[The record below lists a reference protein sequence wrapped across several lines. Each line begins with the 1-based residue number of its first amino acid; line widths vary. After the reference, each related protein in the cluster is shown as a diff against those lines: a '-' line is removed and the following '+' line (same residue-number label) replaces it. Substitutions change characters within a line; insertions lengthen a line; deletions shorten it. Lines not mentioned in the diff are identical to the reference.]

1 LRILTYYDA
10 FAIHGLPGPP
20 AMPKRRFL
28 ALLPLVA
35 ILLLGPG
42 AMVASAADPSTSAAG
57 TVWDNAVNSLLA
69 TGMYGF
75 NAQNLPG
82 LSVQLQHSAHRHPD
96 LDIARTN
103 PGGQAITF
111 SYEGSAGLLGFSA
124 GYILT
129 TEADEHRPGAVF
141 LGLDPQRT
149 GSFDPARSWYMAFD
163 LSRSYQVDEDLTLQ
177 LGNTTMLLKN
187 PFDTEEGQ
195 LFSLLFNMPIS
206 YRNYL
211 TITPM
216 LQWTRPVAGG
226 GAGDGAPAAVE
237 PGTTTPN
244 VFYGGISISFSY

>member
-1 LRILTYYDA
+1 MRQ
-10 FAIHGLPGPP
+10 
-20 AMPKRRFL
+20 
-28 ALLPLVA
+28 
-35 ILLLGPG
+35 
-42 AMVASAADPSTSAAG
+42 S
-57 TVWDNAVNSLLA
+57 
-69 TGMYGF
+69 
-75 NAQNLPG
+75 
-82 LSVQLQHSAHRHPD
+82 
-96 LDIARTN
+96 
-103 PGGQAITF
+103 GQAITF

-129 TEADEHRPGAVF
+129 TEPDERRPGTVF
-141 LGLDPQRT
+141 LGLDPQRS

-195 LFSLLFNMPIS
+195 LFSMLFNMPVS

-216 LQWTRPVAGG
+216 LQWTRPVAGSPAG
-226 GAGDGAPAAVE
+226 GGAPAAAE
-237 PGTTTPN
+237 PVATTPN

>member
-1 LRILTYYDA
+1 
-10 FAIHGLPGPP
+10 
-20 AMPKRRFL
+20 MPKRRFFS
-28 ALLPLVA
+28 LLPVVA
-35 ILLLGPG
+35 ILLLG
-42 AMVASAADPSTSAAG
+42 AAATAASAGDPGSSAGG

-75 NAQNLPG
+75 DAEDLPG
-82 LSVQLQHSAHRHPD
+82 LSVQLQHSAHRHPN
-96 LDIARTN
+96 LDIAGTS

-129 TEADEHRPGAVF
+129 TEPDERSPGTVF
-141 LGLDPQRT
+141 LGLDPQRS

-195 LFSLLFNMPIS
+195 LFSLLFNMPVS

-226 GAGDGAPAAVE
+226 GAGGDAPAAA
-237 PGTTTPN
+237 GQGATTPN

>member
-1 LRILTYYDA
+1 
-10 FAIHGLPGPP
+10 
-20 AMPKRRFL
+20 MPKRRFFS
-28 ALLPLVA
+28 LLPIVA
-35 ILLLGPG
+35 TLLLG
-42 AMVASAADPSTSAAG
+42 AAATAASAGDPGSSAGG

-75 NAQNLPG
+75 DAEELPG

-96 LDIARTN
+96 LNIAGTS

-129 TEADEHRPGAVF
+129 TEPDERSPGTVF
-141 LGLDPQRT
+141 LGLDPQRS

-177 LGNTTMLLKN
+177 LGNTAMLLKN

-226 GAGDGAPAAVE
+226 GAGGGAPAAAGQ
-237 PGTTTPN
+237 GTTTPN

>member
-1 LRILTYYDA
+1 
-10 FAIHGLPGPP
+10 
-20 AMPKRRFL
+20 MPKRRFFS
-28 ALLPLVA
+28 LLPVVA
-35 ILLLGPG
+35 TLLLG
-42 AMVASAADPSTSAAG
+42 AAATAASAGDPSSSAGG

-75 NAQNLPG
+75 DAEDLPG

-96 LDIARTN
+96 LNIAGTS

-129 TEADEHRPGAVF
+129 TEPDERSTGTVF
-141 LGLDPQRT
+141 LGLDPQRS

-177 LGNTTMLLKN
+177 LGNTAMLLKN

-226 GAGDGAPAAVE
+226 GAGGGAPAAAGQ
-237 PGTTTPN
+237 GTTTPN

>member
-1 LRILTYYDA
+1 
-10 FAIHGLPGPP
+10 
-20 AMPKRRFL
+20 MPKRIFRHFL
-28 ALLPLVA
+28 LLLS
-35 ILLLGPG
+35 LLLGAAVTAAHAG
-42 AMVASAADPSTSAAG
+42 EHASPTGG
-57 TVWDNAVNSLLA
+57 TMWDTAVNSLLA

-75 NAQNLPG
+75 DAQGLPG
-82 LSVQLQHSAHRHPD
+82 LTMQLQHSAQW
-96 LDIARTN
+96 N
-103 PGGQAITF
+103 PGLDTASTRPFGQAITF

-129 TEADEHRPGAVF
+129 TEADERSPGTVF
-141 LGLDPQRT
+141 LGLDPQRQ
-149 GSFDPARSWYMAFD
+149 GPFDPARSWYLAFD

-216 LQWTRPVAGG
+216 LQWTRPV
-226 GAGDGAPAAVE
+226 DGAPAGNGGAA
-237 PGTTTPN
+237 GN
-244 VFYGGISISFSY
+244 VLNPAAAHAFYGGISISFSY

>member
-1 LRILTYYDA
+1 
-10 FAIHGLPGPP
+10 
-20 AMPKRRFL
+20 MPKRRFFS
-28 ALLPLVA
+28 LLPVVA
-35 ILLLGPG
+35 TLLLG
-42 AMVASAADPSTSAAG
+42 AAATAASAGDPSSSAGG

-75 NAQNLPG
+75 DAEDLPG

-96 LDIARTN
+96 LDIAGTS

-129 TEADEHRPGAVF
+129 TEPDERSPGTVF
-141 LGLDPQRT
+141 LGLDPQRS

-177 LGNTTMLLKN
+177 LGNTAMLLKN

-226 GAGDGAPAAVE
+226 GAGGGAPAAAGQ
-237 PGTTTPN
+237 GTTTPN

>member
-1 LRILTYYDA
+1 
-10 FAIHGLPGPP
+10 
-20 AMPKRRFL
+20 MPKRRFFS
-28 ALLPLVA
+28 LLPVVA
-35 ILLLGPG
+35 TLLLG
-42 AMVASAADPSTSAAG
+42 AAATAASAGDPSSSAGG

-75 NAQNLPG
+75 DAEDLPG

-96 LDIARTN
+96 LDIAGTS

-129 TEADEHRPGAVF
+129 TEPDERSTGTVF
-141 LGLDPQRT
+141 LGLDPQRS

-177 LGNTTMLLKN
+177 LGNTAMLLKN

-226 GAGDGAPAAVE
+226 GAGGGAPAAAGQ
-237 PGTTTPN
+237 GTTTPN

>member
-1 LRILTYYDA
+1 
-10 FAIHGLPGPP
+10 
-20 AMPKRRFL
+20 MPKRRFFS
-28 ALLPLVA
+28 LLPVVA
-35 ILLLGPG
+35 ILLLG
-42 AMVASAADPSTSAAG
+42 AAATVASAGDPGSSAGG

-75 NAQNLPG
+75 DAEDLPG
-82 LSVQLQHSAHRHPD
+82 LSVQLQHSAHRHPN
-96 LDIARTN
+96 LDIAGTS

-129 TEADEHRPGAVF
+129 TEPDERSPGTVF
-141 LGLDPQRT
+141 LGLDPQRS

-177 LGNTTMLLKN
+177 LGNTAMLLKN

-226 GAGDGAPAAVE
+226 GAGGGAPAAAGQ
-237 PGTTTPN
+237 GTTTPN

>member
-1 LRILTYYDA
+1 
-10 FAIHGLPGPP
+10 
-20 AMPKRRFL
+20 MPKRRCPI
-28 ALLPLVA
+28 LLPVVA
-35 ILLLGPG
+35 TLLLGAAATEISAGDPG
-42 AMVASAADPSTSAAG
+42 SSAGG

-75 NAQNLPG
+75 DAQDLPG
-82 LSVQLQHSAHRHPD
+82 LSVQLQHSARPHPE
-96 LDIARTN
+96 LDITGTS

-129 TEADEHRPGAVF
+129 TEPDERSPGTVF
-141 LGLDPQRT
+141 LGPDPQRS

-226 GAGDGAPAAVE
+226 GAGGGAPAAAGQ
-237 PGTTTPN
+237 GTTTPN